1 MRNKS
6 VSFEFAEIGVGGLI
20 DLCCVSDGEEEE
32 QNKDNILFK
41 AQIVFLFMKLIPY
54 FYYCFLCGVFKKMER
69 REYYEDSIT
78 IHIHP
83 DK

>member
-54 FYYCFLCGVFKKMER
+54 NLLIAFLLLFFMWSV
-69 REYYEDSIT
+69 
-78 IHIHP
+78 
-83 DK
+83 

>member
-41 AQIVFLFMKLIPY
+41 AQIVA